1 MRHTTRPTGSFG
13 SLVIAASS
21 APAEG
26 IGSIRVDIRI
36 PATSRARGGPFEL
49 RVAGPG
55 LELTGL
61 HLEWL
66 VTTNRGWTHFL
77 GTGRWADGAVVPLR
91 CDLYS
96 AAADGSDGPDL
107 VVIRVYG
114 PTADPTL
121 DGPVA
126 KYRLQLPPA
135 SIRIGG

>member
-1 MRHTTRPTGSFG
+1 MTHTTRPTRSFG

-21 APAEG
+21 APIED
-26 IGSIRVDIRI
+26 IGSIRVDLRI
-36 PATSRARGGPFEL
+36 PAASRAHGGPFEL
-49 RVAGPG
+49 RVAGAG

-61 HLEWL
+61 DIEWL

-77 GTGRWADGAVVPLR
+77 GTGRWPDGTEVPLR

-96 AAADGSDGPDL
+96 AAGDGSNESDL
-107 VVIRVYG
+107 AVIRIYG

-126 KYRLQLPPA
+126 KLRLQLPPS
-135 SIRIGG
+135 SIRVGG

>member
-1 MRHTTRPTGSFG
+1 MTQSTCPPRSFG
-13 SLVIAASS
+13 SLVISASS
-21 APAEG
+21 APVED
-26 IGSIRVDIRI
+26 IGRIRVDLRI
-36 PATSRARGGPFEL
+36 PAASRAGGGPFEL
-49 RVAGPG
+49 RLAGAG

-61 HLEWL
+61 DIEWL

-77 GTGRWADGAVVPLR
+77 GTGRWPDGTVVPLR

-96 AAADGSDGPDL
+96 ATGDGSDRSDL
-107 VVIRVYG
+107 VIIRTYG

-126 KYRLQLPPA
+126 KFRLQLPPS